1 MEKKQ
6 LMIEMEMELHGK
18 PYDAYDEIMNNA
30 SQYCDSLWIDGK
42 FIDLSLDDS
51 GPSASLDK
59 SKRFHH
65 YKYLLKPGIDYIP
78 KDAFSGRYDREILK
92 IILPEGLKK
101 LQNSCFRSCHFKG
114 DLILPDSLERI
125 CADALD
131 GCRVDGTFHLPSTV
145 KYVCSLPEREVT
157 KKELILPEGMVSF
170 TPSRI
175 IAHHLY
181 IPSTMRECRS
191 RGGCNILAPLITIA
205 PNNPYLGLKD
215 GRIIDL
221 QKVKRDKLRE
231 LEKLKKKYYLESVL
245 NPVGLTFSFWN
256 NGYEI
261 RIPIDNTHKLFFPRR
276 TWDTKGGAEIV
287 KNIALRLKRLFEDNP
302 SLSSL
307 LSINWGF
314 NDLLNNQELFQKE
327 LSSKVHLSESIGG
340 KSSFYADLSNMGLSI
355 VDELKQFSQKI
366 IDTIEELQK
375 KYGLFYMDLY

>member
-1 MEKKQ
+1 MEKEP
-6 LMIEMEMELHGK
+6 LIIELELENGEGV
-18 PYDAYDEIMNNA
+18 YSRNRYEIMKNA
-30 SQYCDSLWIDGK
+30 SQYCDFLWIDGK
-42 FIDLSLDDS
+42 PFDLSQDYS
-51 GPSASLDK
+51 GSTYARIPA
-59 SKRFHH
+59 HH
-65 YKYLLKPGIDYIP
+65 YKYQLKTGIDFIP
-78 KDAFSGRYDREILK
+78 KEAFASDQIFN

-101 LQNSCFRSCHFKG
+101 LQNGCFRSCHFKG

-131 GCRVDGTFHLPSTV
+131 CRVDGTFYLPSTV
-145 KYVCSLPEREVT
+145 KYVGSLPEREVT

-181 IPSTMRECRS
+181 IPSTMRECRA

-221 QKVKRDKLRE
+221 QKGKRDKLRE
-231 LEKLKKKYYLESVL
+231 LEKLKKKYCLESVL

-256 NGYEI
+256 NSYEI

-276 TWDTKGGAEIV
+276 AWDTKGGVEKV
-287 KNIALRLKRLFEDNP
+287 KNIALKLKQPFAENP

-307 LSINWGF
+307 LSIHWRF
-314 NDLLNNQELFQKE
+314 NDLLNKPELFQKE
-327 LSSKVHLSESIGG
+327 LSSEVDLSESIGG
-340 KSSFYADLSNMGLSI
+340 HSCFYADLSNMGFSI
-355 VDELKQFSQKI
+355 VDELGQFSQKI
-366 IDTIEELQK
+366 IDTIEELHK
-375 KYGLFYMDLY
+375 EYGTLYMELY